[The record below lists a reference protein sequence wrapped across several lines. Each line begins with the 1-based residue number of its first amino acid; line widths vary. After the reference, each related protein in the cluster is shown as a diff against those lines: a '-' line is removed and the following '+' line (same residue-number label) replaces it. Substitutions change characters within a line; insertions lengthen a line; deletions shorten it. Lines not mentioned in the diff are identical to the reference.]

1 MISEKEIAKARENFI
16 LASKDFDF
24 VFHSPFVLKE
34 TLTSFGFIENYGSKN
49 GVVVCLSSPPDYR
62 SDPEIIEWCK
72 QNNCFCSFINA
83 ETLPREYKRSYFREL
98 LRDWGRY

>member
-1 MISEKEIAKARENFI
+1 MISEKEIANARENFI

-24 VFHSPFVLKE
+24 IFHSPFILTD

-49 GVVVCLSSPPDYR
+49 GAIVCLTSPTDFR
-62 SDPEIIEWCK
+62 SNPEIIEWCE
-72 QNNCFCSFINA
+72 QNNCFYSFINVK
-83 ETLPREYKRSYFREL
+83 TLLGEYKRSYFREL